1 MPKTDPS
8 KPSSSKARRA
18 ASPSSRTT
26 RSKAGSAK
34 SPNATPVPL
43 SKAVP
48 FSASLPPKPSAA
60 SPFGPPRGIKPNEPT
75 SKSLKKKTNTS
86 SSAVS
91 TLMSPPKPSTSKVA
105 PPASSSLGKS
115 KPTSRTSILPPALA
129 APRAGAQFAKPAYPD
144 SDQPM
149 SLDLDVSTV
158 SKKELDPFEM
168 TDQERRS
175 VHFLDH
181 PFVADL
187 IPLVRRRA
195 RLMAHSPGAIERLL
209 IRAMPIFKTFWE
221 NSKATPSSP
230 LLDSLITGFCSL
242 SRMVSLEVSDAV
254 CHWLQADKHLAEAAV
269 PVNFSFN
276 EYGCFPSDLQIET
289 YPYSPDERE
298 ALLPL
303 LHPDFIGMFPL
314 LRQPAIIRLQNG
326 HKFYACIKTAALY
339 IINWYREQEGPLHPL
354 QQSAIKTFSFCLV
367 RGFQSSEVSA
377 WLEILPD
384 FEVPWFPSNACS
396 LSRTV
401 YPPRPFQELG
411 PPRVRHLF
419 PGEPAVED
427 PDEFPFV
434 DDEPPITVLAPERPP
449 TPVLG
454 KGKGRQVVLSPSPS
468 PQVDELASDVHNLA
482 APPLQV
488 NPFSSKRGS
497 KEANAPVSTRESPV
511 RTFVELDKQT
521 PGSGDEDRF
530 DALPSL
536 TLRSSVEF
544 EEEPNYGSPAPNRG
558 ASFPPDDPTD
568 LLSNSGYPA
577 RSPSPDPISM
587 DVDPPNRDSPPA
599 NRPASAGSNSGESEI
614 TPKPIPRDKVV
625 VRRKLPVASP
635 ARSSSSKQLPASSVP
650 SGRVLRSR
658 AVTPKVDARTKSKA
672 ASRKKSTTPSAKS
685 VVLEKPSKKRKGRM
699 VDDSDPNFPAPSRS
713 GRGERQGKDVAVT
726 SQEPPPVTYS
736 LLYDTTERTSTIVRK
751 KCDSCHVASC
761 TNMLPAHE
769 IDLRVQG
776 ASEFSH
782 FSRSNLMNAMQSVR
796 RDSEALLQI
805 QPVVTRLEDNLRQ
818 SSTNFLRLIRSMM
831 QFYGRPNVGN
841 LIDIPE
847 PLRDL
852 FNNYLIFASGEGLKR
867 FEGVEQE
874 AADELNR
881 FGFPN
886 LKWDEEEIEFFRQD
900 ISQYTEFQ
908 PEPLDR
914 PYVGPYCA
922 EWGEDNGALALADL
936 DERDR
941 ASPLSPDAPIAS
953 GSKPR
958 RK

>member
-1 MPKTDPS
+1 
-8 KPSSSKARRA
+8 
-18 ASPSSRTT
+18 
-26 RSKAGSAK
+26 
-34 SPNATPVPL
+34 
-43 SKAVP
+43 
-48 FSASLPPKPSAA
+48 
-60 SPFGPPRGIKPNEPT
+60 
-75 SKSLKKKTNTS
+75 
-86 SSAVS
+86 
-91 TLMSPPKPSTSKVA
+91 MSPPKPSTSKVA
-105 PPASSSLGKS
+105 PPASSSPGKS

-129 APRAGAQFAKPAYPD
+129 APRAGSEPPPRRICLTAAQFAKPTYPD

-168 TDQERRS
+168 TDQERCS

-195 RLMAHSPGAIERLL
+195 RLLAHSPGAIKHLL

-230 LLDSLITGFCSL
+230 LLDSLITGFCAL
-242 SRMVSLEVSDAV
+242 SRMASLEVSNAV
-254 CHWLQADKHLAEAAV
+254 CHWLQADKHHAETAV
-269 PVNFSFN
+269 PVIFSFN

-289 YPYSPDERE
+289 YPYGPDERE

-314 LRQPAIIRLQNG
+314 LRQPGMIRLQNG
-326 HKFYACIKTAALY
+326 HKFYARIKTAALY
-339 IINWYREQEGPLHPL
+339 IINWYCEQEGPLHPL

-401 YPPRPFQELG
+401 YPPRPFQESG
-411 PPRVRHLF
+411 PSRVRHLF

-427 PDEFPFV
+427 PDKFPFV
-434 DDEPPITVLAPERPP
+434 DDEPPITILAPERPP

-454 KGKGRQVVLSPSPS
+454 KGKVN
-468 PQVDELASDVHNLA
+468 ELASDVHNLA

-488 NPFSSKRGS
+488 NPSSSKRGS
-497 KEANAPVSTRESPV
+497 KEATAPVSTRESPV
-511 RTFVELDKQT
+511 RTFVELNKQT
-521 PGSGDEDRF
+521 PGSDDENRF
-530 DALPSL
+530 DTLQSL

-544 EEEPNYGSPAPNRG
+544 EEEPNYGSPAPNCG
-558 ASFPPDDPTD
+558 VSFAPDDPTD
-568 LLSNSGYPA
+568 LFSNSGYPA
-577 RSPSPDPISM
+577 RSPSPDPILM

-599 NRPASAGSNSGESEI
+599 NRPASAGLNSGESE
-614 TPKPIPRDKVV
+614 PIRRDKVV
-625 VRRKLPVASP
+625 VRRKPPVASP
-635 ARSSSSKQLPASSVP
+635 TRSSLSKRLPASSVL
-650 SGRVLRSR
+650 SGRVLCSC
-658 AVTPKVDARTKSKA
+658 AVTPKVDARAKSKA

-685 VVLEKPSKKRKGRM
+685 VVLEKSSKKRKGRM

-726 SQEPPPVTYS
+726 LQEPPPVTYS
-736 LLYDTTERTSTIVRK
+736 LLYDTTER
-751 KCDSCHVASC
+751 HPL
-761 TNMLPAHE
+761 LPLLRSIQLAMHPYAAHE
-769 IDLRVQG
+769 INLRVQG

-782 FSRSNLMNAMQSVR
+782 FSRSNPACRN
-796 RDSEALLQI
+796 I
-805 QPVVTRLEDNLRQ
+805 
-818 SSTNFLRLIRSMM
+818 
-831 QFYGRPNVGN
+831 GN
-841 LIDIPE
+841 LIDIAE

-874 AADELNR
+874 AADELNC

-886 LKWDEEEIEFFRQD
+886 LKWNEEEIEFFRQD

-908 PEPLDR
+908 PELLDR
-914 PYVGPYCA
+914 PYIEPYCA
-922 EWGEDNGALALADL
+922 EWGEDNGASALADL

-953 GSKPR
+953 GSKLR
-958 RK
+958 CK